1 MEQKVNTQ
9 DLIQQLYD
17 AVPTVYDDSL
27 SFYEVVSKLQYNV
40 NMLTDYV
47 NGVWSSKTDELIK
60 NMLSKAFM
68 NASYDE
74 STETITYVFE
84 HVE

>member
-1 MEQKVNTQ
+1 MVNEVIEMAQKVETQ
-9 DLIQQLYD
+9 DLIKQLYD

-47 NGVWSSKTDELIK
+47 NGVWSHGSCI
-60 NMLSKAFM
+60 
-68 NASYDE
+68 
-74 STETITYVFE
+74 
-84 HVE
+84 

>member
-1 MEQKVNTQ
+1 MKQKVETQ
-9 DLIQQLYD
+9 DLIKQLYE

-47 NGVWSSKTDELIK
+47 NGVWSSKTDTLIK
-60 NMLSKAFM
+60 DMLSKAFM

-74 STETITYVFE
+74 NTETIKYVFE
-84 HVE
+84 RVE